1 MGEVVR
7 GSIHY
12 RALFVVGLVLFVV
25 SLGINYVAQK
35 IVRRYRI
42 SIG

>member
-1 MGEVVR
+1 MKAVMGLM
-7 GSIHY
+7 
-12 RALFVVGLVLFVV
+12 LFLL
-25 SLGINYVAQK
+25 SLGINYVAQV

>member
-1 MGEVVR
+1 MGEVVN

-12 RALFVVGLVLFVV
+12 RALFVVGMGLFLL
-25 SLGINYVAQK
+25 SLLINYVAQV
-35 IVRRYRI
+35 IVRRYRV

>member
-1 MGEVVR
+1 VR

-12 RALFVVGLVLFVV
+12 RALFVVGLVLFAL
-25 SLGINYVAQK
+25 SLLINYVAQG
-35 IVRRYRI
+35 IVRKYRI

>member
-1 MGEVVR
+1 VN

-12 RALFVVGLVLFVV
+12 RALFMVGIVLFLL
-25 SLGINYVAQK
+25 SLIINYLAQQ